1 MSRIHTLVT
10 GGSGMLGRAVI
21 NSLCNDQNFFC
32 WGISNSR
39 KAYLC
44 EKLDL
49 TNAKAVITYLDEH
62 KPDVVVH
69 TAAIRKPDQFD
80 ADVKSACKLNVDA
93 TETIARWC
101 AENDRF
107 LVFISSDYVFDG
119 TKAPYKPVDP
129 VCTVNA
135 YGQSKVDA
143 ENIIRECCA
152 KNSAILRVPV
162 LYSWELE
169 DLAESSVSS
178 VIAEVCKTLAGN
190 KIVLDDWAIRY
201 PTTVENI
208 STVIAHLVKSRQNNS
223 EFCGTFHWSAPE
235 PLTKFDMGMII
246 AEEIGSDKSLI
257 QGSGEPANG
266 SAVRPKDCHLD
277 RSQLN
282 DVQIKD
288 DEFRLVIRHLIKKF
302 CNK

>member
-1 MSRIHTLVT
+1 
-10 GGSGMLGRAVI
+10 MLGRAVI
-21 NSLCNDQNFFC
+21 NQFCSDQDFFC
-32 WGISNSR
+32 WGVSNSR

-49 TNAKAVITYLDEH
+49 TNAKAVTTYLDEH
-62 KPDVVVH
+62 KPDVIVH

-80 ADVKSACKLNVDA
+80 ADVKSACKLNVNA

-101 AENDRF
+101 VENGRF

-119 TKAPYKPVDP
+119 TKPPYKIEDP

-152 KNSAILRVPV
+152 KNSVILRVPV
-162 LYSWELE
+162 LYGWELA

-190 KIVLDDWAIRY
+190 KVVLDDWAIRY

-208 STVIAHLVKSRQNNS
+208 STVIAHLIRRRSNDG

-235 PLTKFDMGMII
+235 ALTKFDMGMII
-246 AEEIGSDKSLI
+246 AEELGSDKSLI
-257 QGSGEPANG
+257 QGSGAPANG

-277 RSQLN
+277 RSALK
-282 DVQIKD
+282 DVEIVD
-288 DEFRLVIRHLIKKF
+288 DQFRLVVRHLV
-302 CNK
+302 NKHCKVAD